1 MDSLVLHMIE
11 HNGIADTLV
20 IIATLNEEAGLGPTL
35 TDIKSSLE
43 NPLCLVV
50 DGRSTDRTVKIA
62 QENGAQTLFQKG
74 IGKGDAIATAIG
86 HINWSKVKYV
96 VLIDADYTYPAKYI
110 STMIKILE
118 ENPEIGMVCG
128 NRFTNGL
135 KFEAMPNVFN
145 IGNRLLS
152 FTHSLL
158 NGVDMDDPL
167 TGLRVIRKEIVHNWH
182 PKSKGF
188 DIEVELNHLVETKG
202 YRIVEIPINY
212 RARLGEKKLAPKHG
226 FTIFKRILTE
236 SI

>member
-1 MDSLVLHMIE
+1 MDRLVLQMFE
-11 HNGIADTLV
+11 CNGIADTMV

-35 TDIKSSLE
+35 TDIENSLD
-43 NPLCLVV
+43 NPHCLVV
-50 DGRSTDRTVKIA
+50 DGRSTDRTVEVAK
-62 QENGAQTLFQKG
+62 EFGAKTLFQKG
-74 IGKGDAIATAIG
+74 LGKGDAIATAIG
-86 HINWSKVKYV
+86 HINWQKVKYV

-110 STMIKILE
+110 SSMIEILE

-135 KFEAMPNVFN
+135 KFDAMPNVFN
-145 IGNRLLS
+145 IGNKLLS

-167 TGLRVIRKEIVHNWH
+167 TGLRVIRKEVMQNWR

-188 DIEVELNHLVETKG
+188 DIEVEMNSLVESSG
-202 YRIVEIPINY
+202 YRIFEIPITY

-226 FTIFKRILTE
+226 FTIFKRILAE
-236 SI
+236 CM